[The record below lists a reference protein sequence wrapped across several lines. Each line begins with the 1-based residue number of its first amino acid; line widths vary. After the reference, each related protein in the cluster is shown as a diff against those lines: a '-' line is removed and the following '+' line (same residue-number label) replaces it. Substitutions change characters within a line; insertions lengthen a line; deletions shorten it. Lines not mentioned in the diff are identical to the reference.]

1 MTFVDAK
8 NNKQVFGMADGNNMT
23 EVVEVVQQT
32 MLKAMEGMVADI
44 KVDNPNPGMTWEQLD
59 KFFQYWREKK
69 PTVITQKG
77 PM

>member
-1 MTFVDAK
+1 MKFVGSE

-44 KVDNPNPGMTWEQLD
+44 KVDNPNPGMTWGQLEE
-59 KFFQYWREKK
+59 FFKYWRAKK